1 MLMTTAIRSIALAS
15 ALAATGAI
23 AQEATQVP
31 ADANRDGVVSRQEF
45 LDHMGKTWD
54 DRHSRM
60 MRTDPGMKAG
70 MMDHRQ
76 YRVFSHGMMGPM
88 EGRPGRSPN
97 PDPGQIG
104 GGAGPGGADA
114 DANKDGAVSRQEFM
128 EHMGRNWDD
137 RHTRMM
143 RSNPGMKAGMM
154 DHRQYQ
160 AFTHD
165 MMGAMSGT
173 PGRAPNPDPGRIGG
187 N

>member
-1 MLMTTAIRSIALAS
+1 MLMTSAIRSIALAT
-15 ALAATGAI
+15 ALAATSAM

-70 MMDHRQ
+70 MMDHRR
-76 YRVFSHGMMGPM
+76 YRAFSHEMMGPM
-88 EGRPGRSPN
+88 TGQPGRSPN
-97 PDPGQIG
+97 PDPGQVG
-104 GGAGPGGADA
+104 GGTGPVDADA
-114 DANKDGAVSRQEFM
+114 DANKDGTVSRQEFID
-128 EHMGRNWDD
+128 HMGRSWDD

-165 MMGAMSGT
+165 MMGTMSGT
-173 PGRAPNPDPGRIGG
+173 PGRAPNPDPGKIGG
-187 N
+187 